1 MVNGPD
7 GPRIIETSVQSDDF
21 PETPRT
27 ALFPES
33 EKAGICNF
41 SGQNAPPLSP
51 GARRLIEAA
60 CLSSAT
66 PPETATASD
75 FWNEVEAALLPDGAS
90 AVKPKKRWRKV
101 EDETALSNDFSCA
114 DCTGPDGPRW
124 IVSPD
129 GTEYYYRF
137 RRWESS
143 DGDVKTR
150 YQILSVKNPKYVVV
164 KRYRP
169 NLYKVTE
176 FPDIPDVLTLAGA
189 LDGLPP
195 KKRKAREEIP
205 DDERWITNLIRA
217 KNVIEEYA
225 LCNDW
230 DYFATLTIDGDK
242 LSRAD
247 LDTFRKK
254 LVQMVR
260 DLRRHDG
267 TEIQYLLVPELHP
280 VALKD
285 GRTEWH
291 LHGLL
296 KIPENYLVPFENR
309 RIYGKD
315 SNKFPPK
322 YIREKILK
330 GEPVYYWKQYAKSF
344 GYSVLEPVRN
354 VDASARYLMKYV
366 AKGQK
371 ETAQHL
377 EKGQNLYYHST
388 GLKKA
393 EKIAPDLAQQIRGRA
408 VDGFAKFCETCVV
421 HWYTLPDNTIIESPD
436 CQG

>member
-1 MVNGPD
+1 MQQLKVVNGPD
-7 GPRIIETSVQSDDF
+7 GPQIIETYVQSDDF

-41 SGQNAPPLSP
+41 SGQNAFS
-51 GARRLIEAA
+51 GQ
-60 CLSSAT
+60 SASGGW
-66 PPETATASD
+66 A
-75 FWNEVEAALLPDGAS
+75 EAALLPDGAS
-90 AVKPKKRWRKV
+90 AVKPKKCWRKAQDSTTLEHGLRIV
-101 EDETALSNDFSCA
+101 
-114 DCTGPDGPRW
+114 DCTSPNNPRVVYDDG
-124 IVSPD
+124 D
-129 GTEYYYRF
+129 MEYYWRY
-137 RRWESS
+137 RRWEAD
-143 DGDVKTR
+143 DGEVKSR
-150 YQILSVKNPKYVVV
+150 GQVLAVKNPKYVVV

-176 FPDIPDVLTLAGA
+176 FPDIPEVLTLGGDV
-189 LDGLPP
+189 DGLPP
-195 KKRKAREEIP
+195 KKRKVRNEIP

-217 KNVIEEYA
+217 KNMIEEYA

-230 DYFATLTIDGDK
+230 NYFATLTIDGDK

-247 LDTFRKK
+247 LETFRGK
-254 LVQMVR
+254 LTKMIR
-260 DLRRHDG
+260 NLRQNDG
-267 TEIQYLLVPELHP
+267 AEIRYLLVPELHP
-280 VALKD
+280 TALKD

-296 KIPENYLVPFENR
+296 EIPESYLVPFENR

-315 SNKFPPK
+315 GKRFPPR

-330 GEPVYYWKQYAKSF
+330 GEPIYYWKQYAKSF

-354 VDASARYLMKYV
+354 IDASARYLMKYV

-408 VDGFAKFCETCVV
+408 VDGFDKFCETCVV

-436 CQG
+436 CQE